1 MARITS
7 RDLALPLTF
16 EDDVTPGPGDCATG
30 CTNKS
35 TNVADRASD
44 TELAELHRQLAT
56 G

>member
-16 EDDVTPGPGDCATG
+16 EDDVTPGPGECATG

-35 TNVADRASD
+35 SNVADQATD
-44 TELAELHRQLAT
+44 ADLAELHRQLAA

>member
-7 RDLALPLTF
+7 RDLALPLTL

-35 TNVADRASD
+35 TKVVDRAGD
-44 TELAELHRQLAT
+44 TELAELHRQLAA